1 MSVWLSLFRNS
12 RAGYHGNMKGNGLL
26 LGATL
31 VIGKGDNPAIIYQYL
46 AKEFGDHADPQLVLK
61 AAKEIAKE

>member
-1 MSVWLSLFRNS
+1 
-12 RAGYHGNMKGNGLL
+12 MKGDGLL